1 MERPPFM
8 RAFALSSASRH
19 SLSMTPMVAA
29 HSPRAT
35 LRPARPMLDA
45 LAASSVV
52 GGPSEAARQAALRAI
67 PRSQPAPSASES
79 PGVS

>member
-1 MERPPFM
+1 M
-8 RAFALSSASRH
+8 RAFVLASASRH

-29 HSPRAT
+29 HSPLAT

-45 LAASSVV
+45 LAASNVV

-67 PRSQPAPSASES
+67 PHGQQAQLASES
-79 PGVS
+79 PGIS